1 MDKIFQQAKDK
12 NVAALLIYVDA
23 NGYACSDAAAEVKM
37 TKAQLM
43 DAFLKRAFIVGQ
55 GSYMVPSELIID
67 DNYAAVVVTGLGTSG
82 ANITVYSG
90 EYTA

>member
-23 NGYACSDAAAEVKM
+23 SDYACSDAAKTVKM

-43 DAFLKRAFIVGQ
+43 DAFLKRAFIVGD
-55 GSYMVPSELIID
+55 GSYTVPTDMTIED
-67 DNYAAVVVTGLGTSG
+67 DYVSITAGED
-82 ANITVYSG
+82 TVYSA
-90 EYTA
+90 EYEAEVSDGTT